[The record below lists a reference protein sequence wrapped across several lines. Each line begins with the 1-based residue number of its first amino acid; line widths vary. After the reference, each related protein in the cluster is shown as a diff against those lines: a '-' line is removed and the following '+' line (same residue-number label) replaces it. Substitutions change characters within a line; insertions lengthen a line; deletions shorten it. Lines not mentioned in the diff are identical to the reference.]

1 MKKLCF
7 ILLFCMMSVLGEHC
21 VAQNVF
27 FNRSATADTISVGQP
42 FDYQLLLTIPKDYYV
57 EWKQF
62 DDTLSKSIDVIEAGD
77 VITTP
82 ISNSDNVRMTQ
93 NLKLTSF
100 DTGYVYVPSIEI
112 VYSTSIKDSIRKT
125 LRTADYE
132 IYVTTVAV
140 DTTEAFRPIKD
151 VIRQGITAK
160 EALFWIGLV
169 IVLAGIV
176 YLIIYLSKH
185 KKEKD
190 VVVVEKKKP
199 TIPAIVTAR
208 AKLSEMREKELW
220 NSLKTKDYY
229 TDLTDIAREYL
240 EGQFK
245 IDAVEMTTD
254 EILQAVHALSISE
267 ITKSKLQDTLITADL
282 VKFAK
287 ANPSADE
294 NEQSFKDIDYFV
306 EDSYAYCQSVENN
319 KKEEETK

>member
-7 ILLFCMMSVLGEHC
+7 IIMFCMMALLGEQC
-21 VAQNVF
+21 VAQGVF
-27 FNRSATADTISVGQP
+27 FNRNATVDTISVGQP

-62 DDTLSKSIDVIEAGD
+62 GDTLSKSIDVVEVGD
-77 VITTP
+77 VVTTP

-93 NLKLTSF
+93 DLKLTSF

-112 VYSTSIKDSIRKT
+112 TYSKSLTDSVRRT
-125 LRTADYE
+125 LHTGEYE
-132 IYVTTVAV
+132 LYVTTVAV
-140 DTTEAFRPIKD
+140 DTTQAFRPIKD

-160 EALFWIGLV
+160 EAFSWIGIV
-169 IVLAGIV
+169 IIFAGIA
-176 YLIIYLSKH
+176 YLIFYLSKH
-185 KKEKD
+185 KNEKE

-208 AKLSEMREKELW
+208 AKLADMKETEQW
-220 NSLKTKDYY
+220 NSAKTKDYY

-240 EGQFK
+240 EGQFQ

-254 EILQAVHALSISE
+254 EIMQEVNELNLNAL
-267 ITKSKLQDTLITADL
+267 TKEKLHNTLTTADF

-287 ANPSADE
+287 ANPTAE
-294 NEQSFKDIDYFV
+294 QNKQSFADINSFV
-306 EDSYAYCQSVENN
+306 EDSYIFFEEEKK
-319 KKEEETK
+319 KKEEEAK

>member
-7 ILLFCMMSVLGEHC
+7 IVLFCMMAVLGERC
-21 VAQNVF
+21 VAQGVF

-62 DDTLSKSIDVIEAGD
+62 GDTLSKSIEVVEAGD

-82 ISNSDNVRMTQ
+82 TNNSDNVRMTQ

-100 DTGYVYVPSIEI
+100 DTGYVYVPSIDI
-112 VYSTSIKDSIRKT
+112 VYSTSIKDSIRRK
-125 LRTADYE
+125 LRTDEYE
-132 IYVTTVAV
+132 LYVTTIAV
-140 DTTEAFRPIKD
+140 DTTETFRPIKD

-160 EALFWIGLV
+160 EAFSLFGIIV
-169 IVLAGIV
+169 VLAGIV
-176 YLIIYLSKH
+176 YLILYLLKH
-185 KKEKD
+185 KSEKE

-208 AKLSEMREKELW
+208 AKLADMKENELW
-220 NSLKTKDYY
+220 NNANTKDYY

-240 EGQFK
+240 EGQFE

-254 EILQAVHALSISE
+254 EIMREVNVLDLNAL
-267 ITKSKLQDTLITADL
+267 TKSKLKDTLTTADL

-287 ANPSADE
+287 ANPTAE
-294 NEQSFKDIDYFV
+294 QNKQSFVDINSFV
-306 EDSYAYCQSVENN
+306 EDSYIFFEEEKK
-319 KKEEETK
+319 KKEEEKK